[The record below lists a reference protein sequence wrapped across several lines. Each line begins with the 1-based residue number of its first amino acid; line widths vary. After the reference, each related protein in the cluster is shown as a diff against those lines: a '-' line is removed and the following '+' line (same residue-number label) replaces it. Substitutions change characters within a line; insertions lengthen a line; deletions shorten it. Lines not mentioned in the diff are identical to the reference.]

1 MILVQ
6 REKSV
11 WRSNNEDA
19 PWSQRCPYSFYR
31 APSIRFGG
39 WRYLLVSVLAADV
52 LNDVPHEDYIKLR
65 VTDGQI
71 SRVSKEQIVAR
82 EAEFDPCLCATAEIC
97 PNSHITEFL
106 QALHV
111 EPHTAA
117 YRKNAS
123 VKESKLADRG
133 YQEMINFV
141 PLASSMSLFKVM
153 QRGIVQLIPP
163 TEVRNSPSIGVIKIW
178 ETINV
183 TSG

>member
-31 APSIRFGG
+31 APTIRFGG

-52 LNDVPHEDYIKLR
+52 LNDVPHENYIKLR

-97 PNSHITEFL
+97 PNSLITEFL
-106 QALHV
+106 EALHV

-178 ETINV
+178 ETIIV